1 MPWSRCSR
9 RGRAAHGIAQLLL
22 WPALAWAQV
31 APAGEPLYL
40 EVFINGQPTGLIANF
55 VQRPGQRLAITVT
68 ELAELRIRSDRVAV
82 DPNGLV
88 DLDRYSGLS
97 YQYDHVEQT
106 IRIEISDQGRMPF
119 VVDTSV
125 RREARPTDTDATGA
139 VTHTLRNIRCSA
151 AWPEPSAG
159 APRNSGT
166 LPSPPSAG
174 HR

>member
-9 RGRAAHGIAQLLL
+9 RGRTAFGLAQLLL
-22 WPALAWAQV
+22 WPALAWAQT

-68 ELAELRIRSDRVAV
+68 ELAELRIKSDRVPV

-97 YQYDHVEQT
+97 YQYDHVQQT
-106 IRIEISDQGRMPF
+106 IRIEIATRVGRRSSSIPRFAAKQGRPMP
-119 VVDTSV
+119 TP
-125 RREARPTDTDATGA
+125 RAR
-139 VTHTLRNIRCSA
+139 S
-151 AWPEPSAG
+151 
-159 APRNSGT
+159 
-166 LPSPPSAG
+166 
-174 HR
+174 